1 MLKICKEHFSKEM
14 ELLKTIPGVSD
25 TSAMI
30 IIAETGGDTCTVYE
44 VRGMSV
50 FENSGKITGWAGLR
64 PRNDESA
71 GKYNISTGSIT
82 NRNNQRQQISSFYF
96 GTGIM
101 GGIKNKK
108 QLVQRKVYRARY
120 AQVAKKGI
128 NSHSEKDIDG
138 NMECTSLQSALQST
152 IGSCL

>member
-1 MLKICKEHFSKEM
+1 LKEHYRQQLEWEKQEYDLFELQTKQCLKQMRQICSEHYSKEV
-14 ELLKTIPGVSD
+14 ELIRSIPGVSEI
-25 TSAMI
+25 SAMI
-30 IIAETGGDTCTVYE
+30 IIAETGGD
-44 VRGMSV
+44 MSV

-96 GTGIM
+96 STGIM

-108 QLVQRKVYRARY
+108 RLVQRKV
-120 AQVAKKGI
+120 
-128 NSHSEKDIDG
+128 
-138 NMECTSLQSALQST
+138 
-152 IGSCL
+152 